1 MYFLIQPI
9 MNTHTHINQFLLA
22 LNRNKINLPEN
33 ILFNIYNYSRPK
45 LSNICK
51 TQIINN
57 GKAKMALNFMNNY
70 IEYWDKNA
78 HVPPPEDNLAG
89 VPLILSE
96 YLNSIPI
103 EKRINLRD
111 DILQCQCCSRHYGSQ
126 TNENIKNIGKPII
139 KGEKPDFGEIYSLDP
154 RFKIF
159 GSTCTCNC
167 RHTARFLQRSIMH

>member
-1 MYFLIQPI
+1 
-9 MNTHTHINQFLLA
+9 MNTYTPMNQFLLA
-22 LNRNKINLPEN
+22 LNHKKINLPEN

-45 LSNICK
+45 LSKVCK
-51 TQIINN
+51 IQIINN
-57 GKAKMALNFMNNY
+57 GKAKMALTFMNNN
-70 IEYWDKNA
+70 IEYWDRNI

-111 DILQCQCCSRHYGSQ
+111 DILQCQCCSRHYGPQ
-126 TNENIKNIGKPII
+126 TNENIKNIGKPIL
-139 KGEKPDFGEIYSLDP
+139 KGEKPDFREIYSLDS
-154 RFKIF
+154 RFKRF

-167 RHTARFLQRSIMH
+167 RHTARRLHISCLH